1 MPGPLGTGSGGGAG
15 TITSVTG
22 GTGISVAGSGSLT
35 VSNTGVTSLVAGSGV
50 SLSSATGAVTLSAT
64 GGSTLGAI
72 GVPTTD
78 GMLIGIKTGGASSYA
93 SSRML
98 GADVSTT
105 LATTPPWPNTMPIDM
120 GAGGTLNSTDA
131 LLLGRVTYL
140 PAAINTSTFLE
151 SSLTPAYGSTFGT
164 KKVGM
169 TFHVG
174 TRSQIMRRVVGS
186 QSYNSLSDSVNAVV
200 VGYMGSGPR
209 ILIQDYDL
217 GTDEADSIRLVAKQ
231 VVLNGGMTVGRKAI
245 TVATTLDH
253 SYHVVFCDGTTN
265 YTVTLPDAGR
275 RDQDGNAYET
285 GDAGRMYHIKKRSAS
300 TVALTIATTSS
311 QTIDGSTTLSIT
323 QQYTSLCLVSD
334 GSNWNI
340 I

>member
-35 VSNTGVTSLVAGSGV
+35 VSKTGVTSLVAGSGV

-78 GMLIGIKTGGASSYA
+78 GMLIGIKTGGTSSYV

-98 GADVSTT
+98 GAYISTS
-105 LATTPPWPNTMPIDM
+105 LATTPPYPDTMPLDM
-120 GAGGTLNSTDA
+120 GAGGTLTATDS
-131 LLLGRVTYL
+131 LLLGRVAYL
-140 PAAINTSTFLE
+140 TGASNATLLE
-151 SSLTPAYGSTFGT
+151 STLTPAYGSTFGT

-174 TRSQIMRRVVGS
+174 TKSQILRRVAGL
-186 QSYNSLSDSVNAVV
+186 SYNSQADNVNAVV
-200 VGYMGSGPR
+200 VGYMGTGPR
-209 ILIQDYDL
+209 ILLQDYDL
-217 GTDEADSIRLVAKQ
+217 ATDEANSIRLVANQ
-231 VVLNGGMTVGRKAI
+231 VVLNGGMTVGVKTI
-245 TVATTLDH
+245 TDASTTLDH
-253 SYHVVFCDGTTN
+253 TYHVVLCNGTTN
-265 YTVTLPDAGR
+265 YTVTLPDARR
-275 RDQDGNAYET
+275 RDQYGVDQDSN
-285 GDAGRMYHIKKRSAS
+285 DAGRMYHIKKRSAS
-300 TVALTIATTSS
+300 TVTLTIATTSS
-311 QTIDGSTTLSIT
+311 QTIDGSTTQSIT
-323 QQYTSLCLVSD
+323 QQYTSLCVVSD

>member
-78 GMLIGIKTGGASSYA
+78 GMIIGIKSGGASSYA

-105 LATTPPWPNTMPIDM
+105 LATTPPYPDTMPMDM
-120 GAGGTLNSTDA
+120 AGGTLNAADS

-140 PAAINTSTFLE
+140 PAASNVTLLE
-151 SSLTPAYGSTFGT
+151 SSLIPAYGSTFGT

-174 TRSQIMRRVVGS
+174 TKQQILRRVAGLSYMS
-186 QSYNSLSDSVNAVV
+186 QSDNVNAVI

-209 ILIQDYDL
+209 ILLQDYDL
-217 GTDEADSIRLVAKQ
+217 ATDETDSIRLVAKQ
-231 VVLNGGMTVGRKAI
+231 VVLNGGMTVGVKNI
-245 TVATTLDH
+245 TDANTTLDH
-253 SYHVVFCDGTTN
+253 TYHVVLCNGTAN
-265 YTVTLPDAGR
+265 YTVTLPDARR
-275 RDQDGNAYET
+275 RDSGGFDQET
-285 GDAGRMYHIKKRSAS
+285 SDAGRMYHIKKRSAS
-300 TVALTIATTSS
+300 TVSLTIATTSS

>member
-72 GVPTTD
+72 GVPTSD
-78 GMLIGIKTGGASSYA
+78 GMLIGIKTGVTSSYA

-98 GADVSTT
+98 GYYVAT
-105 LATTPPWPNTMPIDM
+105 LG
-120 GAGGTLNSTDA
+120 GAGWPSSVPMDYGPSGSFNSTDL
-131 LLLGRVTYL
+131 LLLGRLTYL
-140 PAAINTSTFLE
+140 TAASNATLLE
-151 SSLTPAYGSTFGT
+151 ANLIPAYGSTYGT
-164 KKVGM
+164 KKVGVGFIAG
-169 TFHVG
+169 TKTQIQLQVSGLPVG
-174 TRSQIMRRVVGS
+174 TVPAT
-186 QSYNSLSDSVNAVV
+186 DTNAVV

-217 GTDEADSIRLVAKQ
+217 ATDEADSIRLVAKQ
-231 VVLNGGMTVGRKAI
+231 VVFNGGMTVGKKAI
-245 TVATTLDH
+245 TAATTLDH

-265 YTVTLPDAGR
+265 YTVTLPDATR
-275 RDQDGNAYET
+275 RDSLGNAQES
-285 GDAGRMYHIKKRSAS
+285 GADAGRMYHIKKRSAS
-300 TVALTIATTSS
+300 TVTLTIATTSS